1 MLFWFFVI
9 ALTLSAVLSVVIPLR
24 IRQRASVLDETH
36 DREVYLDQLSELERE
51 REEGRIGNDE
61 AEAARAEIA
70 RRLITVDKSAAG
82 VKPEGS
88 SPWAV
93 RLVAIAALAGIPV
106 SALLAYQQ
114 TGSPGLPPQPLAAR
128 TNMPADHQDIRTL
141 IARAEKHLAE
151 NPEDGRGWEVLGP
164 IYMRMER
171 FGEAATAF
179 RNALRLAGPT
189 SDRYASLG
197 EAVLALEGGIVTRE
211 ARQAFQRAADLD
223 SGNIKARYY
232 LALALRQEGKSD
244 AAAAGFRKILDDSPP
259 DAAWRPFVE
268 RALASVDPDAAP
280 PGPTDD
286 QIAAASQLSASEQAE
301 MIEGM
306 VSRLAERL
314 EQEPDDPDG
323 WVRLVRAYIVL
334 ERREDAVMA
343 ASKALEN
350 IEDSSSRTRIRERF
364 SEMGLTP
371 EETGAE

>member
-1 MLFWFFVI
+1 M
-9 ALTLSAVLSVVIPLR
+9 R
-24 IRQRASVLDETH
+24 HRAGVLDETH

-51 REEGRIGNDE
+51 RQEGRIGDDE

-70 RRLITVDKSAAG
+70 RRLINVDKSAARL
-82 VKPEGS
+82 KPEGT
-88 SPWAV
+88 SPLAV
-93 RLVAIAALAGIPV
+93 RLVAIVALAGIPI
-106 SALLAYQQ
+106 ATLLAYQQ
-114 TGSPGLPPQPLAAR
+114 TGSPELPPQPLAAR
-128 TNMPADHQDIRTL
+128 TNMPADHQDIQTL

-244 AAAAGFRKILDDSPP
+244 AAAAGFRKILNDSPP
-259 DAAWRPFVE
+259 DATWRPFVE

-286 QIAAASQLSASEQAE
+286 QIAAASELSASEQAE

-314 EQEPDDPDG
+314 EQEPNDPDG

-334 ERREDAVMA
+334 ERREDAILA
-343 ASKALEN
+343 ASKALAN
-350 IEDSSSRTRIRERF
+350 IEDSSSRTRIKERF
-364 SEMGLTP
+364 SEMGLTL

>member
-24 IRQRASVLDETH
+24 IRHRAGVLDETH

-51 REEGRIGNDE
+51 RQEGRIGDDE

-70 RRLITVDKSAAG
+70 RRLISVDKSAARL
-82 VKPEGS
+82 KPES
-88 SPWAV
+88 ISPLAV
-93 RLVAIAALAGIPV
+93 RLVAFVALAGIPI
-106 SALLAYQQ
+106 ATLLAYQQ
-114 TGSPGLPPQPLAAR
+114 TGSPDLPPQPLAAR
-128 TNMPADHQDIRTL
+128 TNMPADHQDIQTL

-259 DAAWRPFVE
+259 DATWRPFVE

-286 QIAAASQLSASEQAE
+286 QIAAASELSASEQAE

-334 ERREDAVMA
+334 ERREDAILA
-343 ASKALEN
+343 ASKALAN
-350 IEDSSSRTRIRERF
+350 IEDSSSRTRIKERF
-364 SEMGLTP
+364 SEMGLTL